1 MVLKQ
6 WYTNQKR
13 YAFSDT
19 LKPYIL
25 QADAEG
31 TLATGRVLP
40 HASAEMGL
48 TVIMQQL
55 QLQLNQWQVEGYTG
69 EVLLY
74 VHGGLREEAFSLAFA
89 QQQLAYC
96 LARHIYPIFV
106 TWHTG
111 TQETLRYLQQ
121 DLTTNRVAVSAFLK
135 HPLALPHWGWQKMK
149 QHAALLSQTPEG
161 ALFQLLNQVHYL
173 QQQLLKPVPLHWVG
187 HSAGSIVLGH
197 AVQYWCETLHNSLQK
212 VSLLGAAITCDAFE
226 TLYGPALQNN
236 RLQRVQC
243 VNLSARS
250 ELLFHPSLLYL
261 VAYLLDSPMPPSVF
275 ELCQPKQLSK
285 KATRLL
291 GMHRHVVPLY
301 GEQLEQ
307 LHHKWSITPERLTML
322 WVDRA
327 DELFHQGE
335 TPLSWLDSNHAVLD
349 KQFFQYVIEH

>member
-250 ELLFHPSLLYL
+250 ELLFHPSL
-261 VAYLLDSPMPPSVF
+261 
-275 ELCQPKQLSK
+275 
-285 KATRLL
+285 
-291 GMHRHVVPLY
+291 
-301 GEQLEQ
+301 
-307 LHHKWSITPERLTML
+307 
-322 WVDRA
+322 
-327 DELFHQGE
+327 
-335 TPLSWLDSNHAVLD
+335 
-349 KQFFQYVIEH
+349 